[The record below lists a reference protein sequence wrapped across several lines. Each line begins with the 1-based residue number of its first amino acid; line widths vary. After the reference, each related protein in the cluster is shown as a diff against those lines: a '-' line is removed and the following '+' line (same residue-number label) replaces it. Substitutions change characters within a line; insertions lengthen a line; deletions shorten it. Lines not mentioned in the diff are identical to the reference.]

1 MTELSTKIPLFQ
13 GLSAIELSQML
24 ADTPHSIRSYG
35 TGDPVAL
42 QGTVCNRLMVVLE
55 GVVEAQM
62 VSETGKQIV
71 IERLQAGNLL
81 APAFIYARD
90 NRYPVYIVAATPCSI
105 LGIQKDTFSLL
116 MQREVRI
123 LTNFLMLISER
134 SNFLSKKVS
143 FFAFKSIRGK
153 LAAFLLSQSAV
164 NGVILLKESQQSIAD
179 RFGIARPSLA
189 RALGELAEEGL
200 IKVSRRSIEILDPVG
215 LRKISET

>member
-1 MTELSTKIPLFQ
+1 MTEISTQTPLFQ
-13 GLSAIELSQML
+13 GLSSVELSKIL
-24 ADTPHSIRSYG
+24 GETPHSIRTYDI
-35 TGDPVAL
+35 GDPVAL
-42 QGTVCNRLMVVLE
+42 QGTVCNRLMVVLD
-55 GVVEAQM
+55 GIVEAQM

-90 NRYPVYIVAATPCSI
+90 NRFPVSIVAAAKCSI
-105 LGIQKDTFSLL
+105 LNIQKDTFSLL

-153 LAAFLLSQSAV
+153 LADFLLSQPV
-164 NGVILLKESQQSIAD
+164 VKGVIHLNESQQSIAD

-189 RALGELAEEGL
+189 RALGELADEGL
-200 IKVSRRSIEILDPVG
+200 IKVSHRSIEILNPEG

>member
-1 MTELSTKIPLFQ
+1 MTELSSNIPLFQ
-13 GLSAIELSQML
+13 GLSTVELSQML
-24 ADTPHSIRSYG
+24 ADTPHSIRSYD

-42 QGTVCNRLMVVLE
+42 QGTVCNQLMVVLE

-90 NRYPVYIVAATPCSI
+90 NRFPVCIVAATPCSI

-116 MQREVRI
+116 MQHEVRI

-153 LAAFLLSQSAV
+153 LASFLLSQSAV
-164 NGVILLKESQQSIAD
+164 NGVIHLKESQQSIAD

-200 IKVSRRSIEILDPVG
+200 IKVSHRSIEILDSVG
-215 LRKISET
+215 LRKLSET